1 MTAFLSFI
9 PRWVLAF
16 AIVLLIGL
24 SINLSLNLNS
34 VQADLLTA
42 KTDKADLELR
52 IEKAN
57 TAAANQA
64 TELRNQVIE
73 AQNEARKR
81 EQALR
86 AAAVAAATESDG
98 LRDDVAAMR
107 VQLQQSNREAAIER
121 ATALGAVLQ
130 QCAARH
136 QDLAQRCDRHVNDI
150 QTLIDAW
157 PKPKDLGHNTP

>member
-1 MTAFLSFI
+1 MIAFLNLI
-9 PRWVLAF
+9 PRGA
-16 AIVLLIGL
+16 LLIAIALLIALSGWLGFGL
-24 SINLSLNLNS
+24 ITVQSDLVE
-34 VQADLLTA
+34 VQAG
-42 KTDKADLELR
+42 KASLELA

-57 TAAANQA
+57 TEAANQA
-64 TELRNQVIE
+64 AELRNQVIE

-107 VQLQQSNREAAIER
+107 VQLQQSTREAAIER
-121 ATALGAVLQ
+121 ASAIGAVLQ

-157 PKPKDLGHNTP
+157 PKAPEIRHNTP